1 MNPLFRCC
9 AIVFAWFLLLGAADV
24 QAQRRAIRVDLG
36 EQWRDAPFA
45 SKTCAGADLDRT
57 VVMWGEHVF
66 VGLDDPSLLEG
77 AYCSV
82 SRGSRFSGSM
92 MPADEA
98 DLAALI
104 GPNRDGAVTAR
115 RFTFL
120 NDPER
125 YAATH
130 GFQWMLVSFPGD
142 FTIVGLYG
150 LQRVKLDETTFVSE
164 RTKVLWDSAGD
175 RFDGEYFCFQGQKFV
190 GTWNPTRP
198 NKPSPCAKYLSNL
211 RRL

>member
-1 MNPLFRCC
+1 MTSFFRYLAIAIALFM
-9 AIVFAWFLLLGAADV
+9 VLGAADA
-24 QAQRRAIRVDLG
+24 QAQRRTIRVDLG
-36 EQWRDAPFA
+36 DQWRDAPFA

-57 VVMWGEHVF
+57 VVLWGEHVF
-66 VGLDDPSLLEG
+66 VGLDDPALLEG

-92 MPADEA
+92 LPADEA

-104 GPNRDGAVTAR
+104 GSNRDGAITAR

-130 GFQWMLVSFPGD
+130 GFQWMFVSFPGD

-150 LQRVKLDETTFVSE
+150 LQRVQLDETTFVSE
-164 RTKVLWDSAGD
+164 RSKVLWDSAGD
-175 RFDGEYFCFQGQKFV
+175 RFDGEYFCFEGQKFV

-198 NKPSPCAKYLSNL
+198 NKASPCAKHLNKL
-211 RRL
+211 RRS